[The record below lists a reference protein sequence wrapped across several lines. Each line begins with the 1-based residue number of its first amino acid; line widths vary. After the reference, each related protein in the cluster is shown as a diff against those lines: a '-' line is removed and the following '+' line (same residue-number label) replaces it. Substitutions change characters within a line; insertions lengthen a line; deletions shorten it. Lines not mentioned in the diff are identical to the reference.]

1 MKKLYLTCIAT
12 LLLRLAPSVQAE
24 SILWVSDNGLKGTEV
39 GSDGVTRGAFYPA
52 ASTSGTPFV
61 DQGFVDLLIAAGH
74 TVSRFNPNSTTMSI
88 DDVPMINSYDL
99 IIAGSALNS
108 GPFNLNSR
116 GAKWNTLITKPM
128 IYTKSTLVRRDRTG
142 FLLDNKE
149 YDCAAD
155 ASTTAS
161 GKLTLV
167 SPTHPIFQRI
177 AHSTVGT
184 DEVMNNHSF
193 VRVSLPLNNRGVSV
207 QFFKL
212 SIDGVEQAIA
222 NGVESGGKILA
233 TIAFNPLDPGVNIPT
248 GQTPAVNGS
257 YVAEGYAIVEW
268 PARSVVRTTQVT
280 DLSEQIAG
288 YRLLFACGTRDAA
301 GSVAAA
307 PNPQVG
313 ALDLTL
319 DGQQMF
325 LNAVKHAAAQVS
337 ANTWNNSSLDFLWNG
352 TSVNW
357 SSPTVWVENDD
368 ALFGETG
375 VGTVLL
381 GGAVTAHNVTFNAG
395 GYSVQGGG
403 NTLTLAGST
412 PTITANAN
420 ASIATSLGGVDGLTV
435 RGNSALTLEGDV
447 LSSTANTYVGGT
459 FVRSGTLV
467 LRAVGVSTAGT
478 AYAVDNIE
486 AIDTGATVQIGTLND
501 GTANTRP
508 ADGQILRTSSS
519 GRLNLT
525 GGTFDNN
532 GDDNGLQYP
541 PPEGTG
547 TIVNSSPYKR
557 AVLKLQRSDSGTFVF
572 NGQIKDGGV
581 NVTTSQGVAYQQNID
596 MNGGNYTMILG
607 GSNSFS
613 GFIRLNSGSGNT
625 IILTN
630 NGTLGYPTAINC
642 PARQILM
649 NSGKIDLNGTSQKV
663 GYVYTGNDA
672 NSAIVNS
679 APGTVSTLIV
689 CFNTTNLVSYKGP
702 ATPQG
707 IRSAL
712 LDDPTTGGTLA
723 LTKEGVAIQ
732 PIGHYAGDGT
742 AADNNYHGDTTVN
755 DGILQVLSS
764 GGISANSAYR
774 LNTTRGK
781 LQLDYVGT
789 AIAKALFI
797 NGVEMPNGTYGAE
810 TAPITGVGFI
820 QVTGSSRKP
829 VINSTLSGSS
839 LTLSWEG
846 SVGGFKLQSK
856 TNSLT
861 GPWFDYLGGLTNPIK
876 IDVDQSQDAVYFRLA
891 PAP

>member
-1 MKKLYLTCIAT
+1 MKKLGLICITASVLCLTQNG
-12 LLLRLAPSVQAE
+12 SAE
-24 SILWVSDNGLKGTEV
+24 SILWVSDNGAKGTVV
-39 GSDGVTRGAFYPA
+39 GSDGITRGAFYPA
-52 ASTSGTPFV
+52 ASTSGVPYV

-74 TVSRFNPNSTTMSI
+74 TVKRFNPNPTTMSM
-88 DDVPMINSYDL
+88 DDVPEINSYDL
-99 IIAGSALNS
+99 IIAGTALNS

-116 GAKWNTLITKPM
+116 GPKWNTLITKPM
-128 IYTKSTLVRRDRTG
+128 IYTKSTLVRKDRTG

-149 YDCAAD
+149 FDCGAD

-161 GKLTLV
+161 GKLTLTV
-167 SPTHPIFQRI
+167 PAHPIFQGI
-177 AHSTVGT
+177 SHTTSGA
-184 DEVMNNHSF
+184 DEIMNNHSF
-193 VRVSLPLNNRGVSV
+193 VRVPLPLNNRGVSV
-207 QFFKL
+207 QYFKL
-212 SIDGVEQAIA
+212 AIDGVDQGIA
-222 NGVESGGKILA
+222 NGVESGGRILA
-233 TIAFNPLDPGVNIPT
+233 TIGFNPLDPGVNIPA

-257 YVAEGYAIVEW
+257 YAATGYAIVEW
-268 PARSVVRTTQVT
+268 SARSIVRTTQVA
-280 DLSEQIAG
+280 DEQIAG

-301 GSVAAA
+301 GSVTAA

-313 ALDLTL
+313 ALDLTP

-337 ANTWNNSSLDFLWNG
+337 ANTWKNSSLDFLWNG

-357 SSPTVWVENDD
+357 SSPTVWIDSDD
-368 ALFGETG
+368 ALFGEAG

-381 GGAVTAHNVTFNAG
+381 GGAVSVHNLTFGAE
-395 GYSVQGGG
+395 GYSIQGGG
-403 NTLTLAGST
+403 NALTLAGPT
-412 PTITANAN
+412 PTITVNAN
-420 ASIATSLGGVDGLTV
+420 GSIGTSLVGVDGLTV
-435 RGNSALTLEGDV
+435 RGNATLTLAGDA
-447 LSSTANTYVGGT
+447 LSGTANSYGGGT

-467 LRAVGVSTAGT
+467 LRAVGVNASGS

-486 AIDTGATVQIGTLND
+486 AVDAGATVQIGTIND

-508 ADGQILRTSSS
+508 ADGQLLRTGSS

-557 AVLKLQRSDSGTFVF
+557 AVLKLQRADGGTFLF

-581 NVTTSQGVAYQQNID
+581 NVSTSQGVAHQQNID
-596 MNGGNYTMILG
+596 MNGGNFTLILG

-630 NGTLGYPTAINC
+630 NGTLGYPTSINC

-663 GYVYTGNDA
+663 GYVFTGNDA

-679 APGTVSTLIV
+679 AHGTVSTLTV

-712 LDDPTTGGTLA
+712 LDDPTTGGTIA

-732 PIGHYAGDGT
+732 PIGHYDGDGN
-742 AADNNYHGDTTVN
+742 AAPNNYHGDTTVN
-755 DGILQVLSS
+755 DGILQVLSA
-764 GGISANSAYR
+764 GGISLNSAYR
-774 LNTTRGK
+774 LNTTRGT

-789 AIAKALFI
+789 AVAKALFI
-797 NGVEMPNGTYGAE
+797 NGVELPNGTYGSE
-810 TAPITGVGFI
+810 TAPITGNGRI
-820 QVTGSSRKP
+820 QVTGSSQKP
-829 VINSTLSGSS
+829 AISSVLSGTE
-839 LTLSWEG
+839 LTLSWTG
-846 SVGGFKLQSK
+846 SVGGYKLQSQ
-856 TNSLT
+856 TNSLN
-861 GPWFDYLGGLTNPIK
+861 GPWFDYPGAITNPIK
-876 IDVDQSQDAVYFRLA
+876 IDVDKSQNAVYFRLA